1 MLAQG
6 RGENLL
12 TWAPSYKESEA
23 GGQEGSCKRGS
34 LAWGLCNLA
43 GYRECSQGGV
53 PVQGGSPREIK
64 RALFWGEPSEVLG
77 PKWERLPEWWKFGGA
92 AYEGFRPG

>member
-1 MLAQG
+1 
-6 RGENLL
+6 
-12 TWAPSYKESEA
+12 
-23 GGQEGSCKRGS
+23 
-34 LAWGLCNLA
+34 
-43 GYRECSQGGV
+43 
-53 PVQGGSPREIK
+53 VQGGSPREIK